1 MEELKIIISAVNSD
15 AKKKLQEVKKELG
28 NVSSE
33 SKSAGESIKG
43 ALASVGKAA
52 AAAVGAIAA
61 VTGAMVA
68 LGKSSMEYQKAQ
80 GRLVSS
86 FQSVGSSAA
95 QATETYKELYSF
107 LGDTGKA
114 TEAAS
119 LLAQITTNSKDLAQW
134 TNILQG
140 AYAQLN
146 DSISIE
152 ALAEAANE
160 TIKVGKVT
168 GKLADAL
175 NWVGVS
181 EDGVNA
187 KLATLNSQQER
198 EAYIRGV
205 LNSLYS
211 NSAALYER
219 NNQALIAQNKAQA
232 ELDAALAQATRYI
245 SPLLTQLANL
255 ATVLLTVLK
264 PAFETIASV
273 IIIFVQWIVAAI
285 RYIGGFFGMFSGKGT
300 KATNDVSKS
309 INGVKKD
316 TAGLGT
322 TISGVTGGLNKAAA
336 AAKELKRQT
345 MGFDELN
352 ILSSQSSASGGA
364 AGGGGAAPIEI
375 PEIQVPA
382 IEELDLSVDLP
393 TLDGF
398 MEKVD
403 SVKEKLKGIGV
414 LLASFLVPL
423 AIFEAFEWFPTLKN
437 AIKNAGSLYEK
448 FRFIAGYAL
457 IAAGAFLLIKGYSDA
472 WVNGIDWGNFATM
485 LGGVALLITGVFF
498 AFDGLYASVA
508 AIGAGIALVIIG
520 FKDMYENGLNL
531 QNLLTVMA
539 GLAAIVGGLAYMFSP
554 LVGGIALVVAGI
566 VLLVT
571 GITDLI
577 KNGYS
582 MEAVIA
588 VAVGAIA
595 VLIGVV
601 WAFNAS
607 LLACPVV
614 WIVAA
619 IMAVVAVFVIL
630 WNECDGFRQFWINLW
645 NGIVDFLKAAVDWV
659 VKAFNKVVSFV
670 KDNWQALLLMLVN
683 PFAGAFKLIY
693 DNCEGFRNIV
703 DNVAKAIKNAFAKLW
718 DGIKSIFSG
727 VGNFFK
733 NTFNSVVNIFKNIG
747 STVGD
752 AISGAVKGA
761 INKVLSTATSI
772 INGFIKAINLAI
784 SVINAIPGVNIKKL
798 STLDVPKLARGGIVD
813 RATFAEIGEN
823 GREAVLPLENNTGWM
838 DMLADRISARNA
850 APTKV
855 VLALDGK
862 ELGYATIRNIN
873 DITKATG
880 NLPLVLA

>member
-1 MEELKIIISAVNSD
+1 MEELKIIIKAVNTD

-28 NVSSE
+28 NVNSE
-33 SKSAGESIKG
+33 GKKAGDAIGK

-61 VTGAMVA
+61 VTAGMVA

-86 FQSVGSSAA
+86 FQSAGASAK
-95 QATETYKELYSF
+95 QAGETYKQLYGF

-119 LLAQITTNSKDLAQW
+119 ILAQLTTNQEELAQW

-140 AYAQLN
+140 AYAKWN
-146 DSISIE
+146 DSISVE

-160 TIKVGKVT
+160 TAKTAIVT
-168 GKLADAL
+168 GQLADAL
-175 NWVGVS
+175 NWMGVS

-187 KLATLNSQQER
+187 KLQTLNTTQER
-198 EAYIRGV
+198 EVYLRGL
-205 LNSLYS
+205 LNTLYS
-211 NSAALYER
+211 NSATLYER
-219 NNQALIAQNKAQA
+219 NNAALIAQNKAQA
-232 ELDAALAQATRYI
+232 EFDAALAEATRYI
-245 SPLLTQLANL
+245 TPLMTQLANL
-255 ATVLLTVLK
+255 GTVLLTVLK

-285 RYIGGFFGMFSGKGT
+285 RYIGGFFGMFSSKGK
-300 KATNDVSKS
+300 KATDDVSKS
-309 INGVKKD
+309 INDVKKN
-316 TAGLGT
+316 TASLGGGV
-322 TISGVTGGLNKAAA
+322 SGVTSGLNQAAK

-352 ILSSQSSASGGA
+352 IMSSQTSASAGA
-364 AGGGGAAPIEI
+364 AGGGSAAPIEI
-375 PEIQVPA
+375 PEIQVPS
-382 IEELDLSVDLP
+382 IEELDLEVNLP

-398 MEKVD
+398 MEKVEG
-403 SVKEKLKGIGV
+403 VKEKLKGIGV
-414 LLASFLVPL
+414 LLLSFLVPL
-423 AIFEAFEWFPTLKN
+423 AIFEAFEWFPTIKN
-437 AIKNAGSLYEK
+437 AIKNFDVMSSRL
-448 FRFIAGYAL
+448 RFILGYAL
-457 IAAGAFLLIKGYSDA
+457 IIAGAFLLIQGYSDA
-472 WVNGIDWGNFATM
+472 WVNGIDWGNFAQM
-485 LGGVALLITGVFF
+485 IGGVALIVAGVGL
-498 AFDGLYASVA
+498 AFGGMYASIA
-508 AIGAGIALVIIG
+508 AIGGGIALVVIG
-520 FKDMYENGLNL
+520 FKDMFENGMNL

-539 GLAAIVGGLAYMFSP
+539 GLAAIVGGLAYMFTP

-566 VLLVT
+566 VLLVA
-571 GITDLI
+571 GITDFI

-588 VAVGAIA
+588 IAVGAIA
-595 VLIGVV
+595 ILIGVV

-607 LLACPVV
+607 LLACPLT
-614 WIVAA
+614 WIVVA

-630 WNECDGFRQFWINLW
+630 WNECDGFRKFWQNLW
-645 NGIVDFLKAAVDWV
+645 DGIVKFLKAAVDWIV
-659 VKAFNKVVSFV
+659 QAFNKVVGFV
-670 KDNWQALLLMLVN
+670 KNNWQALLLMLVN

-693 DNCEGFRNIV
+693 DNCEGFRKIV
-703 DNVAKAIKNAFAKLW
+703 DNVVKAVKNAFANLW
-718 DGIKSIFSG
+718 KGIQNIFSG

-733 NTFNSVVNIFKNIG
+733 NVFGSITNIFKNIG
-747 STVGD
+747 STVAN

-761 INKVLSTATSI
+761 INRVLSTATGI

-784 SVINAIPGVNIKKL
+784 SVINAIPGVSIKKL
-798 STLDVPKLARGGIVD
+798 KTLDVPKLAKGGIVD
-813 RATFAEIGEN
+813 SATLAQIGEN

-838 DMLADRISARNA
+838 DVLADRLA
-850 APTKV
+850 AKQNNPSKIY
-855 VLALDGK
+855 LMLDGK
-862 ELGYATIRNIN
+862 ELGYATIKNIN